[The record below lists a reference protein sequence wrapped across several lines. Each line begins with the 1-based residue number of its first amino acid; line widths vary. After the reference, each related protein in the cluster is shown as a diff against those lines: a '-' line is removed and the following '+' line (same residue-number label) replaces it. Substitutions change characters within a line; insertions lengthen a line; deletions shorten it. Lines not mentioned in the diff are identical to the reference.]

1 MEALNH
7 ILGRAREG
15 DFISNFKARERG
27 EEGMEV
33 EEWGRWSTCF
43 YIEFHDR
50 EFEGDAL
57 LCEKHSPKS
66 AWLFYGE
73 EAEEKFV
80 GHSFVPVFNAPEGKE
95 EDGF

>member
-1 MEALNH
+1 WRLSIIFWGELEKVTSSLTSKQEKEVRRGWKLRNGAD
-7 ILGRAREG
+7 GAPA
-15 DFISNFKARERG
+15 FIQSS
-27 EEGMEV
+27 M
-33 EEWGRWSTCF
+33 
-43 YIEFHDR
+43 IENLK
-50 EFEGDAL
+50 DAL

-73 EAEEKFV
+73 EAEENFV

>member
-1 MEALNH
+1 MAASFFFVYCGL
-7 ILGRAREG
+7 
-15 DFISNFKARERG
+15 
-27 EEGMEV
+27 
-33 EEWGRWSTCF
+33 
-43 YIEFHDR
+43 
-50 EFEGDAL
+50 GDAL

-95 EDGF
+95 EDGFWRCRSTILNNQIFL